1 MNTKTKEQVL
11 TNNLRE
17 TLKTIMQKEIE
28 KLPETLKVVFLLRD
42 VEGLSIEDTADSL
55 GISQAAVKTRLLR
68 ARLRLRDELST
79 YYRERM
85 VEK

>member
-28 KLPETLKVVFLLRD
+28 KLPETLEALDPKERLNVVCKLMPYVFPKVETVHPTQGEPMQF
-42 VEGLSIEDTADSL
+42 ESW
-55 GISQAAVKTRLLR
+55 
-68 ARLRLRDELST
+68 
-79 YYRERM
+79 
-85 VEK
+85 

>member
-28 KLPETLKVVFLLRD
+28 KLPETLEALDPKERLNVVCELMPYVFPKVETVHPT
-42 VEGLSIEDTADSL
+42 EGEPLQYDSW
-55 GISQAAVKTRLLR
+55 
-68 ARLRLRDELST
+68 
-79 YYRERM
+79 
-85 VEK
+85 